1 MKIERAEKRKV
12 SEEGGKRASLAEI
25 SSKENKDRNWEEI
38 IHIWRWWKS
47 SVKMRIGRRNNPW
60 MGQLLRIHVEK
71 ITEKNFE
78 ECNNLKALKFNT
90 WKLNKMQY
98 NWNWWPN
105 DPVTHWN
112 WTKLGILMV
121 FGHLRLCWINSI
133 TGHHS
138 WFQKIQ
144 KIRNWLIFFFQ
155 IFENVDNRLCCV
167 IFASRSSSSY
177 HLVMNKTMRIN
188 DFEMHGFIALHR
200 SLP

>member
-1 MKIERAEKRKV
+1 MVMVKI
-12 SEEGGKRASLAEI
+12 I
-25 SSKENKDRNWEEI
+25 SKDENWEKKQSMDGATFKNTC
-38 IHIWRWWKS
+38 WKNYW
-47 SVKMRIGRRNNPW
+47 K
-60 MGQLLRIHVEK
+60 
-71 ITEKNFE
+71 KNFE

-133 TGHHS
+133 TDHHS

-167 IFASRSSSSY
+167 IFSSWSSSSY